1 MKRII
6 GIGLVALM
14 LVGCQKS
21 GGSRGGSGVI
31 DLDRVASTMGWLD
44 ELNKNLQAADGELR
58 GQLDQVLRG
67 NLKSIEDVKKAVA
80 EDAKLTA
87 DQLKLLNS
95 IQDMRDLSQL
105 PLSKEQKDKLA
116 SVVNQANA
124 NWQQALNG
132 YQQALQQRRAALI
145 IGYRER
151 IRPYVRRVATE
162 RGVTV
167 VFTTSDNLVYV
178 DPQAADL
185 TEAVIDQ
192 LLKSPPEVRT
202 TAPAPTPAPA
212 PSK

>member
-1 MKRII
+1 
-6 GIGLVALM
+6 
-14 LVGCQKS
+14 
-21 GGSRGGSGVI
+21 
-31 DLDRVASTMGWLD
+31 MGWLE

-80 EDAKLTA
+80 EDAKLTPE
-87 DQLKLLNS
+87 QIKVLNG

-105 PLSKEQKDKLA
+105 PLGKEQKDKLIGA
-116 SVVNQANA
+116 VNQANT

-151 IRPYVRRVATE
+151 IRPYVRRVAAE

-167 VFTTSDNLVYV
+167 VFTTSDNVVYV
-178 DPQAADL
+178 DPAAADL

-192 LLKSPPEVRT
+192 LLKSPPEVR
-202 TAPAPTPAPA
+202 PPSPTPAPVAA
-212 PSK
+212 PNK